1 MQRGHEPWVTCT
13 YTVVGGGYAASKWAH
28 TLTCCSPAAE
38 MEINARR
45 DEGGVLRAD
54 VCRSLTFPSLPW
66 LNPPSAAGQA
76 GVCNRLQLS
85 AAPPAA
91 SAQSS
96 IIGDEERCARERRG
110 RIIQRAS
117 ACRHQFPYSRS
128 LTSHP
133 SIPPLCCSG
142 ARRPLPHPSL
152 RSRSP
157 QISFS
162 PFKPAVSKSE
172 TSHRHDGRSKAFRQ
186 NLVWK
191 WDLRGRTWKKKMNE
205 KQEWISESAINTVW
219 VYFQ

>member
-1 MQRGHEPWVTCT
+1 
-13 YTVVGGGYAASKWAH
+13 
-28 TLTCCSPAAE
+28 

-54 VCRSLTFPSLPW
+54 VCRSLTFPSRPW

-157 QISFS
+157 QISLS

-172 TSHRHDGRSKAFRQ
+172 TSHRHDGRSRGDIYEEDQRGLIIHSTAELHFMLAPTPTEKRAS
-186 NLVWK
+186 
-191 WDLRGRTWKKKMNE
+191 DLRMRGWTLEEEEEEEDEDEEEEENLPSGRENLNQDFKDY
-205 KQEWISESAINTVW
+205 Q
-219 VYFQ
+219 